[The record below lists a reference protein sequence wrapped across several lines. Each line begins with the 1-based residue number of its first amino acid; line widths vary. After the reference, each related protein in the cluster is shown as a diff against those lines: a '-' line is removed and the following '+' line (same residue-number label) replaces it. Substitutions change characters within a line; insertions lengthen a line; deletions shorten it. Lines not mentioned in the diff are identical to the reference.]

1 MLSSMQQK
9 LIEDN
14 HHVIYAVLKKY
25 SLSASEYYDVCA
37 ERLCLAA
44 RSFQG
49 EPEHFFSYAYK
60 SICHAAMA
68 AVHHK
73 HPHPADIDEI
83 PIAGPDSFAEAEDKQ
98 YQADIL
104 HLCAPFMTPGEL
116 KAIRCV
122 MAGEQSHTPT
132 ESSARDRALKKCRA
146 YLRGEE
152 INVLP
157 NRSLTPEQRT
167 ARDKRIVNL
176 RAHGY
181 SYSAVADMCNV
192 SGRTVRQV
200 YAAAGYPQYRT
211 SADFARQYG
220 VDRVTIV
227 RHSQGH
233 KVGCV
238 WQIDSVNYHKPYKK
252 FSKMYSADEINF
264 IRNHPFWTAQEIAD
278 KIGRT
283 ANSVRIKKCRIA

>member
-1 MLSSMQQK
+1 MLTDNQRK
-9 LIEDN
+9 LISDN
-14 HHVIYAVLKKY
+14 HNIIYAVLKKY
-25 SLSASEYYDVCA
+25 SLPASEYYDVCA

-49 EPEHFFSYAYK
+49 EPEHFFSYGYK
-60 SICHAAMA
+60 SVYRAAMA

-73 HPHPADIDEI
+73 YSHPADIDGI
-83 PIAGPDSFAEAEDKQ
+83 PVAGPDSFAEAEDKQ
-98 YQADIL
+98 YQIDVL
-104 HLCAPFMTPGEL
+104 HECTPFMTTGEL
-116 KAIRCV
+116 KAIKRV
-122 MAGEQSHTPT
+122 MAGEQSHTPS
-132 ESSARDRALKKCRA
+132 EASSRDRALKKCRA

-157 NRSLTPEQRT
+157 NRSLTSEQRT

-181 SYSAVADMCNV
+181 SYSIVANMCNV

-200 YAAAGYPQYRT
+200 YAAAGYPQYHT
-211 SADFARQYG
+211 SADYARKYG

-238 WQIDSVNYHKPYKK
+238 WQIDSVNYHKPYEK
-252 FSKMYSADEINF
+252 FSKTYSEDEINF

-278 KIGRT
+278 RIGRT
-283 ANSVRIKKCRIA
+283 ANSVRIKKCRIT